1 MPLRKFSLL
10 CGLVL
15 VLVALGMLVA
25 LLAMF
30 ISVDIGGDVPT
41 AVITSRLP
49 LPPLLTDAE
58 KAKAVQII
66 READVVNT
74 ITGDQEW
81 EVAGIVETYIAGSA
95 KAAST
100 KISWSEPVASTGPW
114 LLVRCWGT
122 RQVQVRQLLSN
133 VKHLAVDIDL
143 TGREVV
149 GFGAVHAPFRG
160 YTRPEPNNR
169 SGDDEPS
176 LRSRRIDAVKVGP
189 IGPGTLA
196 TIKDFRTQDTLFQG
210 TLQEL
215 PRGAGLCAP
224 DEVDDGLSSSFLAYG
239 DNEWES
245 RSVDYSDPS

>member
-133 VKHLAVDIDL
+133 VKHLV
-143 TGREVV
+143 
-149 GFGAVHAPFRG
+149 PFPLEYALYRIFVSPVSHS
-160 YTRPEPNNR
+160 RASRNPEL
-169 SGDDEPS
+169 E
-176 LRSRRIDAVKVGP
+176 A
-189 IGPGTLA
+189 A
-196 TIKDFRTQDTLFQG
+196 FQY
-210 TLQEL
+210 QQI
-215 PRGAGLCAP
+215 
-224 DEVDDGLSSSFLAYG
+224 
-239 DNEWES
+239 
-245 RSVDYSDPS
+245 

>member
-100 KISWSEPVASTGPW
+100 KIFV
-114 LLVRCWGT
+114 VR
-122 RQVQVRQLLSN
+122 
-133 VKHLAVDIDL
+133 
-143 TGREVV
+143 TGRK
-149 GFGAVHAPFRG
+149 HW
-160 YTRPEPNNR
+160 
-169 SGDDEPS
+169 
-176 LRSRRIDAVKVGP
+176 
-189 IGPGTLA
+189 TLA
-196 TIKDFRTQDTLFQG
+196 PGQMLGNKASPGQTAIEQRQT
-210 TLQEL
+210 
-215 PRGAGLCAP
+215 
-224 DEVDDGLSSSFLAYG
+224 
-239 DNEWES
+239 
-245 RSVDYSDPS
+245 PSG